1 MLSFKGE
8 TLLFI
13 ETLTRLRSKDVMHRE
28 PTSFWRIINV
38 LKSII
43 IHILKNNTLLFD
55 STT

>member
-1 MLSFKGE
+1 MLSFKDE

-43 IHILKNNTLLFD
+43 IHILKNNTLRFD